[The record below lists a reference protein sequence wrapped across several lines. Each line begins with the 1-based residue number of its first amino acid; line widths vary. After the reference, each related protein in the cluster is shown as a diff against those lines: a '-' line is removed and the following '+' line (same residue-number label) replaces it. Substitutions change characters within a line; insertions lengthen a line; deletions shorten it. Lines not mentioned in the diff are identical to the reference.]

1 MRTVTE
7 GFEITHFEQLQVIQ
21 DEHLNSL
28 TITAQALAG
37 STVQSSTYTSVT
49 FSSCV
54 FQACSFKQVKFT
66 NCTFKQC
73 NFEFSHLYACH
84 FENCVFED
92 CQWPASSI
100 HGSSLIDCEL
110 DTWLSALTESHE
122 NVLHFT
128 YAERQR
134 EAEEVHTLMTAAF
147 VAA

>member
-7 GFEITHFEQLQVIQ
+7 GLEITHFESHQLIL
-21 DEHLNSL
+21 DEQLDSI

-54 FQACSFKQVKFT
+54 FYACNVKQVIFR

-73 NFEFSHLYACH
+73 NFEFSHFYDCK
-84 FENCVFED
+84 FENCIFED
-92 CQWPASSI
+92 CTWPASTI
-100 HGSSLIDCEL
+100 RGCHFVDCEL
-110 DTWLSALTESHE
+110 DTWLSALTESY
-122 NVLHFT
+122 NNILHFT
-128 YAERQR
+128 FAEMER
-134 EAEEVHTLMTAAF
+134 AKEVRTLLAAAF